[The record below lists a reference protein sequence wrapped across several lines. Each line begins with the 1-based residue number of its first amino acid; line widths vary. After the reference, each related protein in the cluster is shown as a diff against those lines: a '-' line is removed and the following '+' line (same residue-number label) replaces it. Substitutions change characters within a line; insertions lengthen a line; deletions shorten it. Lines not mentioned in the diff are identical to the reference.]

1 MMPRPTIYYN
11 DNCPQ
16 VCEWIRQLMFDGL
29 VPFGVVDSRSIL
41 DVQPADLEGF
51 TQCHFFCG
59 IAGWPYALK
68 LAGWPS
74 TRPVWTGSP
83 PCFTAGTLVTSQRGN
98 IAIEDIQVGDVVMTH
113 TGQWHSVLKTGS
125 DIKPVGVLVGQGHSG
140 IICTPEHP
148 FYARE
153 RAIIST
159 KKNGKSIRS
168 HHISSPEWT
177 NAEDMPGSW
186 WGMPM
191 NYDIAPMLPPEGISS
206 VNAFWLAGFY
216 TGDGWTG
223 KGRNSGTTIFGVN
236 AEKADRIVSV
246 LRKEGLSFSVSNQ
259 RTGVRVEV
267 RHAGLSCWLSREF
280 GCGSGKK
287 RVPLKLIAAQNET
300 KLSFMEGWMLSDGT
314 RKKMSGS
321 QRVTT
326 ISRDL
331 AVTGRMLLVSLGY
344 SVAMRKIETSD
355 QTVIEGRTVNQS
367 DYYTLSFSENTR
379 YLFRSE
385 GHTFFKVKSFTPLA
399 APRRVYNIE
408 VDCDNSYL
416 ADGIVVHN
424 CQPFSAAGKLE
435 GKDDA
440 RHLAPHFIS
449 LVGAC
454 RPPVLF
460 GEQVASAAVFGKS
473 AKRVGGE
480 PEWAWL
486 DDLSDR
492 LEASRYAV
500 GASDIPAAGVGA
512 PHIRQRTFFGAVRL
526 ADASVRGCE
535 PRERNSGICVS
546 DNGAG
551 ATAVQSG
558 AQSASER
565 LADANGRDACA
576 EREQRSGQQRLKP
589 QDGGPERLAEPWG
602 VRRQWGQGAAHRG
615 VDDGQD
621 AGRIEGDNGTARDC
635 QAGPERLAD
644 AERGERGSN
653 GLQGFRQADGAESC
667 GASDKPARDCDGSG
681 LADAGGRGSEAGVS
695 EQIERQEGQPG
706 KHDDSGNQC
715 AGRQASPDTARSGTD
730 HGGWD
735 DVDWLFCR
743 DGKWRPVKSSVQRLA
758 DGLPGS
764 VVPCCD
770 FVPASSPLAQSTK
783 ASRRVMRLRGYGNA
797 IVPQAAALF
806 IRAFD
811 AVLTQP
817 SINGNSNA
825 KESDR

>member
-11 DNCPQ
+11 DNDPM
-16 VCEWIRQLMFDGL
+16 VCAWIRQLMFDGL
-29 VPFGVVDSRSIL
+29 IPYGVVDSRSIL

-59 IAGWPYALK
+59 IAGWAYALK
-68 LAGWPS
+68 LAGWPA

-191 NYDIAPMLPPEGISS
+191 NYEITPILPPKGISS
-206 VNAFWLAGFY
+206 ANAFWLAGFY
-216 TGDGWTG
+216 IGDGWPG
-223 KGRNSGTTIFGVN
+223 KGSHSGTTIFGVN

-435 GKDDA
+435 GKEDA
-440 RHLAPHFIS
+440 RHLGPKFIS
-449 LVGAC
+449 LVRAC

-480 PEWAWL
+480 PEWSWL

-492 LEASRYAV
+492 LEAAHYAV
-500 GASDIPAAGVGA
+500 GASDIPAAGVGG
-512 PHIRQRTFFGAVRL
+512 PHIK
-526 ADASVRGCE
+526 D
-535 PRERNSGICVS
+535 
-546 DNGAG
+546 
-551 ATAVQSG
+551 
-558 AQSASER
+558 
-565 LADANGRDACA
+565 
-576 EREQRSGQQRLKP
+576 
-589 QDGGPERLAEPWG
+589 
-602 VRRQWGQGAAHRG
+602 
-615 VDDGQD
+615 
-621 AGRIEGDNGTARDC
+621 
-635 QAGPERLAD
+635 
-644 AERGERGSN
+644 
-653 GLQGFRQADGAESC
+653 
-667 GASDKPARDCDGSG
+667 
-681 LADAGGRGSEAGVS
+681 
-695 EQIERQEGQPG
+695 
-706 KHDDSGNQC
+706 
-715 AGRQASPDTARSGTD
+715 
-730 HGGWD
+730 
-735 DVDWLFCR
+735 
-743 DGKWRPVKSSVQRLA
+743 
-758 DGLPGS
+758 
-764 VVPCCD
+764 
-770 FVPASSPLAQSTK
+770 
-783 ASRRVMRLRGYGNA
+783 
-797 IVPQAAALF
+797 
-806 IRAFD
+806 
-811 AVLTQP
+811 
-817 SINGNSNA
+817 
-825 KESDR
+825 

>member
-1 MMPRPTIYYN
+1 
-11 DNCPQ
+11 
-16 VCEWIRQLMFDGL
+16 MFDGL
-29 VPFGVVDSRSIL
+29 IPYGVVDSRSIL

-59 IAGWPYALK
+59 IAGWAYALK
-68 LAGWPS
+68 LAGWPA

-148 FYARE
+148 FYARK

-191 NYDIAPMLPPEGISS
+191 NYEITPILPPKGISS
-206 VNAFWLAGFY
+206 ANAFWLAGFY
-216 TGDGWTG
+216 IGDGWTG
-223 KGRNSGTTIFGVN
+223 KGRHSGTTIFGVN

-287 RVPLKLIAAQNET
+287 RVPLNLIAAQNET

-355 QTVIEGRTVNQS
+355 RTVIEGRTVNQS

-454 RPPVLF
+454 RPPC
-460 GEQVASAAVFGKS
+460 AVWRTS
-473 AKRVGGE
+473 RKRG
-480 PEWAWL
+480 
-486 DDLSDR
+486 
-492 LEASRYAV
+492 
-500 GASDIPAAGVGA
+500 
-512 PHIRQRTFFGAVRL
+512 
-526 ADASVRGCE
+526 SVRKVCKA
-535 PRERNSGICVS
+535 R
-546 DNGAG
+546 
-551 ATAVQSG
+551 
-558 AQSASER
+558 
-565 LADANGRDACA
+565 
-576 EREQRSGQQRLKP
+576 
-589 QDGGPERLAEPWG
+589 W
-602 VRRQWGQGAAHRG
+602 RR
-615 VDDGQD
+615 
-621 AGRIEGDNGTARDC
+621 T
-635 QAGPERLAD
+635 
-644 AERGERGSN
+644 
-653 GLQGFRQADGAESC
+653 
-667 GASDKPARDCDGSG
+667 
-681 LADAGGRGSEAGVS
+681 
-695 EQIERQEGQPG
+695 
-706 KHDDSGNQC
+706 
-715 AGRQASPDTARSGTD
+715 
-730 HGGWD
+730 
-735 DVDWLFCR
+735 
-743 DGKWRPVKSSVQRLA
+743 
-758 DGLPGS
+758 
-764 VVPCCD
+764 
-770 FVPASSPLAQSTK
+770 
-783 ASRRVMRLRGYGNA
+783 
-797 IVPQAAALF
+797 
-806 IRAFD
+806 
-811 AVLTQP
+811 
-817 SINGNSNA
+817 
-825 KESDR
+825 